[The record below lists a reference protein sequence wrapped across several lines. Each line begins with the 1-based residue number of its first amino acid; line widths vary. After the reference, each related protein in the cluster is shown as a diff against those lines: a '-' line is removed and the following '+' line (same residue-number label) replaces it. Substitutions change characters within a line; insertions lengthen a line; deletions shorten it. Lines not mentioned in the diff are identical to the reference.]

1 MMTAHRTIAA
11 CAGLLLLAPGAMP
24 HTAAADASRTPP
36 APAHISPGVRTLL
49 STTNT
54 VTGAPIKYPPG
65 TAKLTAV
72 EITLK
77 PGQETGWHKHPVPL
91 FGYVLEG
98 ELTVDYGAKGKR
110 VYRKG
115 DALAEAINEVHNGR
129 NTGKRLM
136 RILCLFI
143 GADGEPGTVSSAAP
157 EAKAQ

>member
-1 MMTAHRTIAA
+1 MTTLQNISA
-11 CAGLLLLAPGAMP
+11 CAILLPLAICAMP
-24 HTAAADASRTPP
+24 HTAASDASRSPS

-49 STTNT
+49 STTST

-72 EITLK
+72 EITLQ
-77 PGQETGWHKHPVPL
+77 PGQETGWHLHPVPL

-115 DALAEAINEVHNGR
+115 DALAEAINEAHNGR
-129 NTGKRLM
+129 NSGKTPM

-157 EAKAQ
+157 AAKAQ